1 MFSAAKKFMLCLLF
15 AVPGLVVRAQIDV
28 NNLAD
33 AYEENFNALPASGF
47 SNNWTNNVTIKG
59 WYAAKGNAAATTIRA
74 NDGTPSQGQT
84 SLAVNLFSFGA
95 NNDTDRALGSV
106 GSGGTHMAFGMRLQN
121 NSGKLVKSMKVR
133 FWGEQWR
140 VSTSTKE
147 HPLRFSYLVSPVAVT
162 SITTDETG
170 YSKVP
175 YLNFITPVATGAN
188 TALNGNL
195 AANRVLLEAHFRVD
209 IPAGHEIML
218 KWFDSDDSD
227 FDHALAIDDVKI
239 QFFENVPATDE
250 CTGGATLAQFMK
262 GVILDI
268 PDEGSGAA
276 FALPTAIKLS
286 AWGRIVTLIVKG
298 QYANA
303 QTALFSNILGYR
315 LTKFVTPAKTYYILA
330 KDGAS
335 ANHWGTYVFSPA
347 ATRPCV
353 NLQAP
358 HPLHDEMTGEQATY
372 MLTELDGF
380 SLMVAGAH
388 RCLSDT
394 PSGCHIGQNDTA
406 CDGQFRISDVAHVV
420 GSAFQRTT
428 EVVAASAANRRF
440 VQLHGFGGAEPFQF
454 ALSNGTDLVPAGN
467 DHATQLDAALEAV
480 PGKNWQSRV
489 AHVQADNLSKLTG
502 YNNIQGR
509 HLNNYADG
517 DPCTSSTISNT
528 VTGRFLHIEQYGAAR
543 TDKTNYQPIKNALL
557 ANNICNCALPN

>member
-1 MFSAAKKFMLCLLF
+1 MFSAAKKFMLCLLV
-15 AVPGLVVRAQIDV
+15 AVPGLVRAQIDV
-28 NNLAD
+28 NNLAV
-33 AYEENFNALPASGF
+33 AYEENFASLPSAGF
-47 SNNWTNNVTIKG
+47 SNTWTNNSTILG
-59 WYAAKGNAAATTIRA
+59 WYAAKGNAAATSIRA
-74 NDGTPSQGQT
+74 NDGNPSQGQT

-95 NNDTDRALGSV
+95 NNNNERALGSV
-106 GSGGTHMAFGMRLQN
+106 GSGGTDMAFGMRLKN
-121 NSGKLVKSMKVR
+121 NSGKLVKSVKIR

-140 VSTSTKE
+140 VTTSTKE
-147 HPLRFSYLVSPVAVT
+147 HPLRFSYLVSPVAIT
-162 SITTDETG
+162 NITTDETG

-175 YLNFITPVATGAN
+175 YLNFITPVISGAN
-188 TALNGNL
+188 TALDGNI
-195 AANRVLLEAHFRVD
+195 AANRALLEARFRVD

-218 KWFDSDDSD
+218 KWFDDDDSD

-239 QFFENVPATDE
+239 QFYETTTPTDE
-250 CTGGATLAQFMK
+250 CTGGTTLAQFMK
-262 GVILDI
+262 GSILDI
-268 PDEGSGAA
+268 PDEDSGAS
-276 FALPTAIKLS
+276 FALPTSLQLDV
-286 AWGRIVTLIVKG
+286 WTRIVTMVTKA
-298 QYANA
+298 QYASA
-303 QTALFSNILGYR
+303 HTALFSNNMGYR
-315 LTKFVTPAKTYYILA
+315 LTKFVAPGKTYYILA

-358 HPLHDEMTGEQATY
+358 HPLHDAMTGEQATY

-394 PSGCHIGQNDTA
+394 PSGCHIGQNDTS

-428 EVVAASAANRRF
+428 EVVAKSAANRRF
-440 VQLHGFGGAEPFQF
+440 IQLHGFGGAEPFQF
-454 ALSNGTDLVPAGN
+454 ALSNGTDLAPAGN
-467 DHATQLDAALEAV
+467 DHASQLDAALEAV

-517 DPCTSSTISNT
+517 DPCTSNVISNT
-528 VTGRFLHIEQYGAAR
+528 VTGRFLHIEQYGDAR
-543 TDKTNYQPIKNALL
+543 TDKANYPLLKTALQ
-557 ANNICNCALPN
+557 ANDICNCALPN